1 MTTLGREP
9 VSISPLG
16 QGPVVAQLEIRSYA
30 KQGPVIEGTCK
41 LGCYLLG
48 SSLEIY
54 CLEKKC
60 VGPTIRQI
68 YLYR

>member
-1 MTTLGREP
+1 MVEYVPFT
-9 VSISPLG
+9 ISLFQQQKG
-16 QGPVVAQLEIRSYA
+16 INYFICFAMYTI
-30 KQGPVIEGTCK
+30 
-41 LGCYLLG
+41 G